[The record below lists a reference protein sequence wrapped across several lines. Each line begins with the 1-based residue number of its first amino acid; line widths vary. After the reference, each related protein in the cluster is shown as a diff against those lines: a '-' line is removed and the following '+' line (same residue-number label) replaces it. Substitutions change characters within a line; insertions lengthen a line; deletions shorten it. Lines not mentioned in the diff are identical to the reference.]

1 MNQNTQDTAIEKTEQ
16 EDRSVASF
24 CFDILEMMAW
34 AIFVMLIIFSFGFRL
49 CRVEGSSMEN
59 TLQGNQLLL
68 IHNIAYTPKQDDII
82 VFHLTQ
88 PEINM
93 EKTVVKRVIATGGQ
107 HIEINFKTT
116 EIKVDGVIY
125 ADSHKVLKN
134 LSGTV
139 IDRYT
144 LIYSNPEHYDP
155 TTGIFSA
162 TVPEGSLFVMG
173 DNRNNSNDSRNPDI
187 GFVDERCVLGKVIF
201 SLTPF
206 GKIP

>member
-1 MNQNTQDTAIEKTEQ
+1 MNQQPQDTIVEKAEQ
-16 EDRSVASF
+16 EDRSITSF
-24 CFDILEMMAW
+24 CFDMLEMMAW
-34 AIFVMLIIFSFGFRL
+34 AIFVMMIIFSFGFRL

-59 TLQGNQLLL
+59 TLRGNQLLL
-68 IHNIAYTPKQDDII
+68 IHNIAYQPKQDDII

-93 EKTVVKRVIATGGQ
+93 EKTVVKRVIATSGQ
-107 HIEINFKTT
+107 HIEINFRTT
-116 EIKVDGVIY
+116 EIKIDGVPY

-134 LSGTV
+134 LSGTL

-144 LIYSNPEHYDP
+144 LIYYNSEHYD
-155 TTGIFSA
+155 TATGIFSA

-187 GFVDERCVLGKVIF
+187 GFIDERCVLGKVIF